1 MVGLRGRSES
11 RFEIDVTGCLRVIG
25 RLRKDG
31 NILLFGPPGVG
42 KSHLGSAIGLSLVE
56 KGNCVLFTF
65 TTDLFQN
72 LQQARP

>member
-1 MVGLRGRSES
+1 MSPVVCASLDGW
-11 RFEIDVTGCLRVIG
+11 
-25 RLRKDG
+25 RKGG

-56 KGNCVLFTF
+56 KGNRVLFAF